1 MSTQKNVV
9 ATGSYFADQ
18 AQLMRERVL
27 RKQTM
32 RMKKACCCPAVSMC
46 LVKKDLESADHLNR
60 FTVRFTSSFRKVPPS
75 SFLSARHVVH
85 TMSAM
90 YLRCGNKTE
99 GFPSL
104 SNVPWH
110 DL

>member
-32 RMKKACCCPAVSMC
+32 RIEKAYCFPAVSMC
-46 LVKKDLESADHLNR
+46 LVKKDLEFADHLNR
-60 FTVRFTSSFRKVPPS
+60 FNPIYSSFYLILQESPTLILLECGSWFRQCLPS
-75 SFLSARHVVH
+75 TLQ
-85 TMSAM
+85 
-90 YLRCGNKTE
+90 LRQ
-99 GFPSL
+99 
-104 SNVPWH
+104 
-110 DL
+110 